1 MLTIQSILRHGK
13 IRKMLNKKK
22 TIFSFDLFQH
32 SIKNVGVT
40 FRFDDNKLKLKE
52 KKMIRVGFFFL
63 LLSYVSLKNL
73 KGLIDL

>member
-13 IRKMLNKKK
+13 IRKMLNNNKKK

-52 KKMIRVGFFFL
+52 KK
-63 LLSYVSLKNL
+63 K
-73 KGLIDL
+73 